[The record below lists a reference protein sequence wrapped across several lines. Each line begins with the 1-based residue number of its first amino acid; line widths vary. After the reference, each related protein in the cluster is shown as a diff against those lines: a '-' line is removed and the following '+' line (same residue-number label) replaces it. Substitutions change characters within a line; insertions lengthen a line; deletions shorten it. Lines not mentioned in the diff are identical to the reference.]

1 MASIYFAGYLG
12 GFNLVDLP
20 EKLFKVHKWN
30 FVKDKDLVDIS
41 NTNALGTQQ
50 FISNLNAGTIKATGY
65 MTDDLLEAI
74 NNFDI
79 EIGSE
84 VKFNLYF
91 DQEESLGFTDIDC
104 VIDDINFT
112 MDIQSVGNFT
122 ISAVISEPKP

>member
-74 NNFDI
+74 NDFDI

>member
-20 EKLFKVHKWN
+20 EKLFKVHKWS
-30 FVKDKDLVDIS
+30 FVKDKGLVDIS

-91 DQEESLGFTDIDC
+91 DQEESLGFTEIDC